1 MRIRE
6 LRERRGLTLTQLA
19 NAMEVDIAAAVRWE
33 SGKRNPRADKLPRLA
48 EVLGCTI
55 DELYRA
61 PAGAG
66 GEEAAS

>member
-1 MRIRE
+1 MKIRE
-6 LRERRGLTLTQLA
+6 LREARGLTMTQLA
-19 NAMEVDIAAAVRWE
+19 AAMGVTLVAVSKWE
-33 SGKRNPRADKLPRLA
+33 LGQAMPSADKLPRLA

-61 PAGAG
+61 PAEAG